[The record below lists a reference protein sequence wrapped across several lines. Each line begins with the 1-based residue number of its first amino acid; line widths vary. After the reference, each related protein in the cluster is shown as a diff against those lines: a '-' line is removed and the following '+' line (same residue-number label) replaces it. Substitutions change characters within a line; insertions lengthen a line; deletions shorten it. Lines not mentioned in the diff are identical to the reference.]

1 MFNAEKPSLDELPSS
16 KQLIRSTVIA
26 GASAVAI
33 LVTVV
38 LPAEYGIDPTGV
50 GRVIGLSEMGEIK
63 TQLADEAE
71 ADRQMDLAGEEQ
83 SSLLNDVLGLF
94 VGAAHAQEV
103 TASEAV
109 EEWRDETTFTLAPG
123 DSAEWKLVMEKD
135 QTAEYRMLVEGGRVN
150 FDLHGHGGG
159 NSVTYERGRGS
170 TGAEGEIIAEFDG
183 EHGWFWRNRDSADIT
198 VTVQV
203 RGEYAEFKDAS

>member
-26 GASAVAI
+26 GAAAVAI

-38 LPAEYGIDPTGV
+38 LPAEYNIDPTG
-50 GRVIGLSEMGEIK
+50 IGEALGLAEMGEIK
-63 TQLADEAE
+63 SQLAEEAE
-71 ADRQMDLAGEEQ
+71 ADRQMGLDEQ
-83 SSLLNDVLGLF
+83 SSLLDGVLGLF
-94 VGAAHAQEV
+94 VGTAYAQE
-103 TASEAV
+103 AAPAKGGEA
-109 EEWRDETTFTLAPG
+109 WRDETTFTLKPG
-123 DSAEWKLVMEKD
+123 DSAEWKMVMEAG
-135 QTAEYRMLVEGGRVN
+135 QTAEYQMLVEGGRVN

-159 NSVTYERGRGS
+159 NSVTYEKGRGS
-170 TGAEGEIIAEFDG
+170 TGAEGEVTADFDG
-183 EHGWFWRNRDSADIT
+183 EHGWFWRNRDSADVT

>member
-26 GASAVAI
+26 GAAAVAI

-38 LPAEYGIDPTGV
+38 LPTEYNIDPTG
-50 GRVIGLSEMGEIK
+50 IGEALGLAEMGEIK
-63 TQLADEAE
+63 SQLAEEAE
-71 ADRQMDLAGEEQ
+71 ADRQMGLDEQ
-83 SSLLNDVLGLF
+83 SSLLGGVLGLF
-94 VGAAHAQEV
+94 VGAAYAQE
-103 TASEAV
+103 AAPAEGAEA
-109 EEWRDETTFTLAPG
+109 WRDETTFTLKPG
-123 DSAEWKLVMEKD
+123 DSAEWKMVMEAG
-135 QTAEYRMLVEGGRVN
+135 QTAEYQMLVEGGRVN

-159 NSVTYERGRGS
+159 NSVTYEKGRGS
-170 TGAEGEIIAEFDG
+170 TGAEGEVTADFDG

>member
-1 MFNAEKPSLDELPSS
+1 MFNAEKPSLDQLPSS

-26 GASAVAI
+26 GVSAVAI

-38 LPAEYGIDPTGV
+38 LPAEYNIDPTGI
-50 GRVIGLSEMGEIK
+50 GRVIGLKEMGEIK

-71 ADRQMDLAGEEQ
+71 ADRLMEQAAEEQ

-94 VGAAHAQEV
+94 VGAAYAQEATSV
-103 TASEAV
+103 TAET
-109 EEWRDETTFTLAPG
+109 WRDETTFTLAPG
-123 DSAEWKLVMEKD
+123 DSAEWKLVMEKG
-135 QTAEYRMLVEGGRVN
+135 QTAQYRMIVEGGKVN

-159 NSVTYERGRGS
+159 NSVTYEKGRGS
-170 TGAEGEIIAEFDG
+170 TGADGEIVAEFNG
-183 EHGWFWRNRDSADIT
+183 EHGWFWRNRDSLDVT

>member
-1 MFNAEKPSLDELPSS
+1 MFNAEKPNLDELPSS
-16 KQLIRSTVIA
+16 KQLIRSTLIA

-38 LPAEYGIDPTGV
+38 LPAEYGIDPTGI
-50 GRVIGLSEMGEIK
+50 GRAIGLSEMGEIK

-71 ADRQMDLAGEEQ
+71 ADRQMDMAGEEQ

-94 VGAAHAQEV
+94 VGAAYAQEA
-103 TASEAV
+103 TATEAV

-123 DSAEWKLVMEKD
+123 DSAEWKLVMD
-135 QTAEYRMLVEGGRVN
+135 AGQTAEYRMLVEGGRVN

-159 NSVTYERGRGS
+159 NSVTYEKGRGS
-170 TGAEGEIIAEFDG
+170 SGSEGEIVAEFDG
-183 EHGWFWRNRDSADIT
+183 EHGWFWRNRDSADVT

-203 RGEYAEFKDAS
+203 RGEYSAFKDAS